1 MQQQVALA
9 CAARPRS
16 ICGRRLGN
24 PKTEATQAI
33 HTCKHLSAFS
43 HDNPCTDGLV
53 VGNNLPVV
61 ASPACHEVWGP
72 HPACTGL
79 SPSESV
85 LAGLRLPAW
94 SSVHLWLLCIRSS
107 PLSAPALLPAP
118 TPVLHMSAPVRRG
131 AVADAPLG
139 LA

>member
-1 MQQQVALA
+1 MHFRYSYIAVSLVAAFLLGVS
-9 CAARPRS
+9 AA
-16 ICGRRLGN
+16 
-24 PKTEATQAI
+24 
-33 HTCKHLSAFS
+33 
-43 HDNPCTDGLV
+43 V
-53 VGNNLPVV
+53 
-61 ASPACHEVWGP
+61 
-72 HPACTGL
+72 CTGL

-94 SSVHLWLLCIRSS
+94 SSVRSWLLCLRSG

-131 AVADAPLG
+131 AVADARLG